1 MKLQRHNLAMQ
12 WILRRRTNEVK
23 GKANPLYNEFKKYQ
37 SALSDGFEG
46 TMNEYMVSTFEQGG
60 RVGYQS
66 GQLVQPG
73 FGRQGY
79 GGKKLM
85 SKRQEVLSRQK
96 LYRFTMI

>member
-46 TMNEYMVSTFEQGG
+46 TMNE
-60 RVGYQS
+60 
-66 GQLVQPG
+66 
-73 FGRQGY
+73 
-79 GGKKLM
+79 
-85 SKRQEVLSRQK
+85 LS
-96 LYRFTMI
+96 LIHI